1 MKGGLMSFKKFF
13 PIGSSASLA
22 FAVFF
27 ASCSENNSS
36 GPAEFASPTPFELD
50 SVSSSELPESSAE
63 LLQSSSSEET
73 SSANSSSANLSYANI
88 SYANLSS
95 VSLSSAQSSSATPSS
110 SATSS
115 SSVPTATNN
124 SSSSSAGSSKASI
137 PVPYGCVVS
146 KEEEPLYENYEDP
159 ECVIK
164 QLTQFVVDSLVK
176 QGIDPTQAFNTAKL
190 KLYSVFSIDTLLQTT
205 SLHSASIGTALSLL
219 VPVDDATFKTRTEFI
234 EAFSKGETFDY
245 EYRCRAYE
253 NFSTANLIKFNER
266 TSPWY
271 QVTNSYTYQDAML
284 ILRNLWRYCGQLP
297 VCNSQ
302 NANLYKTYT
311 CQSSTLACQDKGKDF
326 ICTTTWTTSYWTAPT
341 ATQTETHDKEC
352 VENNTR
358 FPSDSFPKQFYVCYE
373 GNWHF
378 SKESQLGKLP
388 QEYFFNDNIKY
399 GTMEDPRDG
408 KKYRTVVYE
417 NQVWMAENINYY
429 DENDSLLKN
438 HSQCS
443 KKIGC
448 DYGRFYDVDAA
459 AKACP
464 NGWHLPKKED
474 IAKWIEMPYS
484 ESSEY
489 MPKLF
494 ARFTGTRMASDEFGL
509 SILSINNIDPY
520 GWDENGATSGFFWL
534 DSRNFIRI
542 TDVEAYIIPQVDP
555 RENGQL
561 LPVRCIKN

>member
-1 MKGGLMSFKKFF
+1 MTFTKFF
-13 PIGSSASLA
+13 PIGSLASLA

-27 ASCSENNSS
+27 ASCENNSS
-36 GPAEFASPTPFELD
+36 GPAEFAPPTSFETAPI
-50 SVSSSELPESSAE
+50 SSSELPESSAE
-63 LLQSSSSEET
+63 QLQSSSSEET
-73 SSANSSSANLSYANI
+73 SSANLSYTNNSSAK
-88 SYANLSS
+88 
-95 VSLSSAQSSSATPSS
+95 LSSAQSSSATPSS

-124 SSSSSAGSSKASI
+124 SSSSSAGSSNVSI
-137 PVPYGCVVS
+137 SVPYGCVVS

-164 QLTQFVVDSLVK
+164 QLTQFVVDTLVK
-176 QGIDPTQAFNTAKL
+176 QGLDPAQAFNTAKL

-205 SLHSASIGTALSLL
+205 LLHSASIGTTLSLL

-245 EYRCRAYE
+245 EYRCRAYK

-302 NANLYKTYT
+302 NANLYKTYN
-311 CQSSTLACQDKGKDF
+311 CPSNTLVCKDKGRDY
-326 ICTTTWTTSYWTAPT
+326 ICSVGWTTTNWAIPT

-352 VENNTR
+352 IENNTR
-358 FPSDSFPKQFYVCYE
+358 FPSDAFPKQYYICYE
-373 GNWHF
+373 GNWYL
-378 SKESQLGKLP
+378 SKDNQIGKLP
-388 QEYFFNDNIKY
+388 QEYFFNDSIKY

-438 HSQCS
+438 HSLCS
-443 KKIGC
+443 RKIGC

-464 NGWHLPKKED
+464 NGWHLPKDED
-474 IAKWIEMPYS
+474 VFKWTEMPYD
-484 ESSEY
+484 EATEY
-489 MPKLF
+489 LPKLF
-494 ARFTGTRMASDEFGL
+494 ARLTGERMASDEFGL

-520 GWDENGATSGFFWL
+520 SWDQNGVTYGFFWL
-534 DSRNFIRI
+534 DSRKYIRI
-542 TDVEAYIIPQVDP
+542 SDTYSHIESQVDP

-561 LPVRCIKN
+561 LPVRCIKD

>member
-1 MKGGLMSFKKFF
+1 MIYLKNHFKFSTLTGLV
-13 PIGSSASLA
+13 
-22 FAVFF
+22 FAMLL
-27 ASCSENNSS
+27 ASCTADNGCAPVNAT
-36 GPAEFASPTPFELD
+36 PPTSFDLNQ
-50 SVSSSELPESSAE
+50 SSSSESPESSAE
-63 LLQSSSSEET
+63 LQQSSSSEVTQSSSSEVKI
-73 SSANSSSANLSYANI
+73 SANSSSAQ
-88 SYANLSS
+88 LSS
-95 VSLSSAQSSSATPSS
+95 STLSS

-115 SSVPTATNN
+115 SSAPTTSSN
-124 SSSSSAGSSKASI
+124 SSSSIASISNTAI
-137 PVPYGCVVS
+137 PVPYGCIDDN
-146 KEEEPLYENYEDP
+146 EMNPPYENYEDP
-159 ECVIK
+159 ECVVK
-164 QLTQFVVDSLVK
+164 QLTQFVVDSLVQ
-176 QGIDPTQAFNTAKL
+176 QGLDYAQALNTAKL

-205 SLHSASIGTALSLL
+205 LLHSASIGTALSLL
-219 VPVDDATFKTRTEFI
+219 IPLDDDKFKTRTEFI
-234 EAFSKGETFDY
+234 EAFSKGKTFDY

-253 NFSTANLIKFNER
+253 NFSTANLTKFNEQ

-271 QVTNSYTYQDAML
+271 QITNSYTYQDAML

-302 NANLYKTYT
+302 NAKLYKTYS
-311 CQSSTLACQDKGKDF
+311 CQSNTLVCKDKGRDY
-326 ICTTTWTTSYWTAPT
+326 ICSVGWTYSSWVVPT
-341 ATQTETHDKEC
+341 ASQTETHDKEC

-358 FPSDSFPKQFYVCYE
+358 FPSDSFPKQYYICYE
-373 GNWHF
+373 GNWYL
-378 SKESQLGKLP
+378 SKDNQIGKLP
-388 QEYFFNDNIKY
+388 QEYFFNDSIKY

-429 DENDSLLKN
+429 DENDSLLEK
-438 HSQCS
+438 HSLCS
-443 KKIGC
+443 RKIGC

-464 NGWHLPKKED
+464 NGWHLPKEKD
-474 IAKWIEMPYS
+474 VAKWIEMPYS

-561 LPVRCIKN
+561 LPVRCIKDN

>member
-1 MKGGLMSFKKFF
+1 MYFKSFVPGLTFLF
-13 PIGSSASLA
+13 A
-22 FAVFF
+22 FAAFL
-27 ASCSENNSS
+27 AGCGDNSS
-36 GPAEFASPTPFELD
+36 GPVDFAPPTSFELNPA
-50 SVSSSELPESSAE
+50 SSSELPESSAE
-63 LLQSSSSEET
+63 LLQSSSAELQQTSSSEATQSSSSEVKI
-73 SSANSSSANLSYANI
+73 SANSSSAQ
-88 SYANLSS
+88 LSS
-95 VSLSSAQSSSATPSS
+95 STLSSSAISSS
-110 SATSS
+110 SAPTVTS
-115 SSVPTATNN
+115 N
-124 SSSSSAGSSKASI
+124 SSSSIASISSAAI
-137 PVPYGCVVS
+137 PVPYGCIDS
-146 KEEEPLYENYEDP
+146 KETNPPYENYEDP
-159 ECVIK
+159 ECVVK

-176 QGIDPTQAFNTAKL
+176 QGLDYAQAFNTAKL
-190 KLYSVFSIDTLLQTT
+190 KLYSIFSIDTLLQTT
-205 SLHSASIGTALSLL
+205 TLHSTSIGTTLSLL
-219 VPVDDATFKTRTEFI
+219 IPIDDDINKTRTEFI
-234 EAFSKGETFDY
+234 EAFSKGKTFDY

-253 NFSTANLIKFNER
+253 NVSTANLTKTTGLSAF
-266 TSPWY
+266 SSWY
-271 QVTNSYTYQDAML
+271 YTINSYTYQDASM
-284 ILRNLWRYCGQLP
+284 ILKNLWRYCGQLP

-302 NANLYKTYT
+302 NANLYKTYN
-311 CQSSTLACQDKGKDF
+311 CPSNTLVCKDKGRDY
-326 ICTTTWTTSYWTAPT
+326 ICSVGWTTTNWAIPT

-352 VENNTR
+352 IENNTR
-358 FPSDSFPKQFYVCYE
+358 FPSDAFPKQYYICYE
-373 GNWHF
+373 GNWYL
-378 SKESQLGKLP
+378 SKDNQIGKLP
-388 QEYFFNDNIKY
+388 QEYFFNDSIKD
-399 GTMEDPRDG
+399 GSMEDPRDG

-429 DENDSLLKN
+429 DENDSLLKK
-438 HSQCS
+438 HSLCS
-443 KKIGC
+443 QKIGC

-464 NGWHLPKKED
+464 NGWHLPKEED

-561 LPVRCIKN
+561 LPVRCIKDN